1 MSTTTKKL
9 LTVNQTL
16 LLMAASF
23 GVIAIT
29 VDGFTAMLPLV
40 SAEFNLTSAQAG
52 LYATAFFLTGLVL
65 VLVAGPI
72 VDRIGSR
79 NGLIGALLLV
89 MVFVFLYTIVPSF
102 TIILGLAIFTGTA
115 FTLVT
120 PSLTKGVVEIVDP
133 SKRAISNGL
142 VQAGAAA
149 GGIVASF
156 VVPTLGEAFG
166 WRYGVYLGVVLAA
179 VALLLVVRFYFP
191 SDLGDKP
198 TRVVNYKEN
207 FKQIVRNPLIWIIA
221 SMGIVV
227 GLSVG
232 TITIHYTLFLSRDL
246 AYTASAAGFYLAL
259 FNAGGVVGNPLFGF
273 INDKY
278 LHSNRRLG
286 LFSVSIGIA
295 LLYVVLALV
304 VGTGALG
311 NVFLG
316 IFSFIF
322 GAFAFASIGLLFT
335 AIGDVAGPA
344 LMGTGTTILLI
355 FSRSTLVVGPAI
367 LGQIADDTGSYQQS
381 WLISGAVIAIVAT
394 LFFLLSAKYK
404 DKLRRA

>member
-1 MSTTTKKL
+1 MLKAKKAL
-9 LTVNQTL
+9 SVNATL
-16 LLMAASF
+16 LLMALSF

-40 SAEFNLTSAQAG
+40 SEEFNLTSAQAG

-89 MVFVFLYTIVPSF
+89 AVFVFLYTIVPSF

-156 VVPTLGEAFG
+156 VVPTIGENFG
-166 WRYGVYLGVVLAA
+166 WRFGVYLGVGLAVLALLA
-179 VALLLVVRFYFP
+179 VIRFYFP
-191 SDLGDKP
+191 SEIGEPKP
-198 TRVVNYKEN
+198 KSTAKYREN
-207 FKQIVRNPLIWIIA
+207 LKQIVRNPLIWIVA

-227 GLSVG
+227 GLSIG

-246 AYTASAAGFYLAL
+246 AYSASAAGFYLAL

-278 LHSNRRLG
+278 LNSNRRIG
-286 LFSVSIGIA
+286 LFGISLSIA
-295 LLYVVLALV
+295 ALYVFLALV
-304 VGTGALG
+304 VGNG
-311 NVFLG
+311 VFGGLLLG

-322 GAFAFASIGLLFT
+322 GAFAFASVGLLFT

-355 FSRSTLVVGPAI
+355 FSRTTLVIGPAI

-381 WLISGAVIAIVAT
+381 WLLSAAIIAIVAT
-394 LFFLLSAKYK
+394 LFFVLSARYK
-404 DKLRRA
+404 DQLRRS